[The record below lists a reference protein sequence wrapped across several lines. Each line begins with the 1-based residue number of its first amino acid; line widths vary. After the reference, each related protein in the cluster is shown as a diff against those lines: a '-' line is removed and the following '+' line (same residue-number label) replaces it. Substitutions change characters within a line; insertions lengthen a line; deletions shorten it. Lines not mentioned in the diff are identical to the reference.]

1 MRLRY
6 SAEARRQIEA
16 IGAYIAQDNPAAAK
30 RVVARIK
37 EAARLLSKFRRIGR
51 VGRAAGTREWVL
63 SKMPYRIVYELRDDE
78 IMILNV
84 FHTSQN
90 R

>member
-6 SAEARRQIEA
+6 SSEARRQIQA
-16 IGAYIAQDNPAAAK
+16 IGDYIAQDNPKAAR
-30 RVVARIK
+30 RVVGRI
-37 EAARLLSKFRRIGR
+37 EAAARLLSKFPRIGRIGR
-51 VGRAAGTREWVL
+51 VSGTREWVL
-63 SKMPYRIVYELRDDE
+63 SDLPYRVVYEIKGGE

>member
-1 MRLRY
+1 VRY
-6 SAEARRQIEA
+6 T
-16 IGAYIAQDNPAAAK
+16 
-30 RVVARIK
+30 RIK
-37 EAARLLSKFRRIGR
+37 EAARLLSKFPRIGR

>member
-37 EAARLLSKFRRIGR
+37 EVGARPTE
-51 VGRAAGTREWVL
+51 RARPTG
-63 SKMPYRIVYELRDDE
+63 
-78 IMILNV
+78 
-84 FHTSQN
+84 
-90 R
+90 